1 MKKFFNE
8 FKEFAVKGN
17 VVDLAVAV
25 IMGGAFG
32 AIVNSLVNDIL
43 MHPIGLLLGGVDFS
57 NLVITLQKA
66 SGDTPAVTINYGNF
80 INLIIT
86 FIIVALAMF
95 VIIRGLNSLEK
106 KEEEAPAE
114 PTTKQCPHCCT
125 EIPINATRCP
135 NCTSQLT

>member
-8 FKEFAVKGN
+8 FKKFAVKGN

-25 IMGGAFG
+25 ILGGAFS

-43 MHPIGLLLGGVDFS
+43 MPPIGVLLGGVDFS
-57 NLVITLQKA
+57 NLVITLQAA

-95 VIIRGLNSLEK
+95 VIIKGLNSLK
-106 KEEEAPAE
+106 KEKEEAPAE
-114 PTTKQCPHCCT
+114 PTTKECPHCCT
-125 EIPINATRCP
+125 DIPIKATRCP
-135 NCTSQLT
+135 NCTSQLS